1 VTDHERAL
9 VACYETLAAELR
21 AGCEAER
28 VEPAD
33 VFAPDDPRA
42 VAVAARLRP
51 ESFKAALP
59 DPFALAFD
67 PADFDLNPG
76 PFDWRP

>member
-1 VTDHERAL
+1 VTAP
-9 VACYETLAAELR
+9 AA
-21 AGCEAER
+21 
-28 VEPAD
+28 VEVIP
-33 VFAPDDPRA
+33 PDDPRA

-59 DPFALAFD
+59 DPFALG
-67 PADFDLNPG
+67 FDLGDFEFNPG